1 MKVIDAAVWYI
12 CRVTGDHLILM
23 VNQAIYVPEVDHC
36 LLCPVQCQ
44 INGVEINKVPKIL
57 LPNPI
62 TSTHS
67 ILIANPADVANPY
80 TILLQLERV
89 VSYFE
94 YAIPTSAK
102 FEDAEIPHLE
112 LTAESLACNP
122 YDKDFVVLEESH
134 LDCRGHFVSAERSY
148 GPRRRAEM
156 GLHLAD
162 VLCRQ
167 ESHWKL
173 SQVFLQYDAANVT
186 DANNSCAPLGGH
198 QADDA
203 GAYHH
208 LARDV

>member
-1 MKVIDAAVWYI
+1 MVGQNALVIHKHPQVVMVIGFDPLQPPCKMKVIDAAVWYI

-36 LLCPVQCQ
+36 LLCPMQCK

-67 ILIANPADVANPY
+67 ILIANPADVANLY

-94 YAIPTSAK
+94 YALPTSAK

-122 YDKDFVVLEESH
+122 MTRTLLFW
-134 LDCRGHFVSAERSY
+134 
-148 GPRRRAEM
+148 RRATLIA
-156 GLHLAD
+156 GD
-162 VLCRQ
+162 I
-167 ESHWKL
+167 L
-173 SQVFLQYDAANVT
+173 SQLRGVM
-186 DANNSCAPLGGH
+186 APAEGLRWGCTWLMSF
-198 QADDA
+198 ADRNPT
-203 GAYHH
+203 GN
-208 LARDV
+208 